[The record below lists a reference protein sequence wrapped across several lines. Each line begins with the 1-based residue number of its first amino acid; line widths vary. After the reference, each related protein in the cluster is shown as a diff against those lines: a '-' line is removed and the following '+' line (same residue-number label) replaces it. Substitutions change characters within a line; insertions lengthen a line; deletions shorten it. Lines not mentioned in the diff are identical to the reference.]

1 MDMNEISNDLFH
13 DLKSDIGMKIITKTE
28 VIHALIKQ
36 GTGTDIVIIAN
47 FTMYQALLCFTY
59 TLIHLVILCYVIYLI
74 K

>member
-1 MDMNEISNDLFH
+1 
-13 DLKSDIGMKIITKTE
+13 MKIITKTE